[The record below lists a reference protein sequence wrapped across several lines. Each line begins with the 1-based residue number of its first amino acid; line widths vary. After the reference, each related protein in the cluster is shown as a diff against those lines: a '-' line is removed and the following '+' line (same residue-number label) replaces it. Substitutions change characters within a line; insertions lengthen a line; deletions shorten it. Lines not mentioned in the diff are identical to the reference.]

1 MNCKES
7 SRGPRGHPGRGEN
20 QPGAHGQ
27 QRVDDTPQKDEQR
40 AEDQPG
46 EPGDEGERKL
56 GVIDGRLP
64 ISELKHVCRRARI
77 SVSHMYIGMDEPAS
91 DWWRTWFGPGYLA
104 LYDDTLGERTPIEID
119 QLEAL
124 LQLRPPLRILDL
136 PCGQGRH
143 AIELARRGYE
153 VTGVDLSPYLIG
165 VAKARAEAGGVK
177 VRWLE
182 GDMRRPV
189 PGERFDLVLNLF
201 TSLGYF
207 LDEADDRL
215 VVQAA
220 ADMLGPGGRF
230 LLEVINGER
239 LMGHFV
245 EREWFTVGQAAV
257 MERRS
262 LDRSARRMI
271 VERTVSRPGRDE
283 VNVHALRLYGAR
295 EIESML
301 RASGFDRIELYGDWA
316 GGPVS
321 AESLR
326 VLAVGVREKEKGGS

>member
-1 MNCKES
+1 M
-7 SRGPRGHPGRGEN
+7 G
-20 QPGAHGQ
+20 
-27 QRVDDTPQKDEQR
+27 
-40 AEDQPG
+40 
-46 EPGDEGERKL
+46 
-56 GVIDGRLP
+56 
-64 ISELKHVCRRARI
+64 
-77 SVSHMYIGMDEPAS
+77 EPAS

-104 LYDDTLGERTPIEID
+104 LYDDTLRERTPIEID

-124 LQLRPPLRILDL
+124 LRLRPPLRILDL

-165 VAKARAEAGGVK
+165 VAKARAEAAGVE

-189 PGERFDLVLNLF
+189 PGETFDLVLNLF
-201 TSLGYF
+201 TSFGYF

-220 ADMLGPGGRF
+220 AAMLVPGGRF

-239 LMGHFV
+239 VMGQFV

-271 VERTVSRPGRDE
+271 VERTVSRPVGDE
-283 VNVHALRLYGAR
+283 VDVHAIRLYGAR
-295 EIESML
+295 EIESVL
-301 RASGFDRIELYGDWA
+301 RASGLDRVEIYGDWDA
-316 GGPVS
+316 GPVS
-321 AESLR
+321 RESLR
-326 VLAVGVREKEKGGS
+326 VLAIGAKGKKKGGS